1 MLGAFLLALV
11 FLFIS
16 DKGRAAVAGLIG
28 GFMQWV
34 DGNRPFSYLVL
45 SIMAGSALL
54 SFFLMAHWPR
64 TPEPENP
71 LAQYKQEPPDT
82 N

>member
-1 MLGAFLLALV
+1 MLGAFLLAVV

-16 DKGRAAVAGLIG
+16 DTGRSAVAGLIG

-34 DGNRPFSYLVL
+34 DANRPFSYLVL
-45 SIMAGSALL
+45 SIMAASAAL

-64 TPEPENP
+64 TPEPDSQ
-71 LAQYKQEPPDT
+71 LVQYKQGPPDAD
-82 N
+82 